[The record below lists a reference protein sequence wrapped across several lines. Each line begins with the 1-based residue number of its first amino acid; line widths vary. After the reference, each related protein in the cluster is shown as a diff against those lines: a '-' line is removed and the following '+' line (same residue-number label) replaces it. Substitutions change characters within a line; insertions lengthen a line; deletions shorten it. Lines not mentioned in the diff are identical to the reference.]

1 MVLVCLVALMILFF
15 SFQSL
20 FTRLYSA
27 NYAGPA
33 SKATPVFSVCYGVF
47 VAAAS
52 FLLGGMKFMPTWPT
66 ILLGLLN
73 AGMLILYNTSII
85 EAGNRGSYSFLMVA
99 SMFGG
104 ILVPIVVEMI
114 YPGKVMNYVEI
125 IGCVLMLVS
134 LVLMN
139 VRNISFKGAS
149 KSYYLWCI
157 ALFVANGLY
166 GAINGL
172 QAEIVGD
179 IERTEMLTILYL
191 FSALATIGM
200 EAVKGQGKGLLEGFK
215 MGKKSAI
222 FMVITCVSATAAANL
237 MLYIL
242 TLLSPSVLFTIDS
255 GAVLVLSILYSLIL
269 FKEKPTWEVVLGMV
283 IAVIAIVVVSAGSN
297 LAVAPETTEAVEA
310 ARVLLQGIPV

>member
-1 MVLVCLVALMILFF
+1 MYLVVLVSLMILFF

-27 NYAGPA
+27 NYAGPDA
-33 SKATPVFSVCYGVF
+33 GKATSVFSVCYGVF
-47 VAAAS
+47 IAAAS
-52 FLLGGMKFMPTWPT
+52 FLLGGMTFAPSWQT

-104 ILVPIVVEMI
+104 ILVPMAIGLIFLGETLSGLQIVA
-114 YPGKVMNYVEI
+114 
-125 IGCVLMLVS
+125 VLMMLVS

-139 VRNISFKGAS
+139 VRSISFKGAS

-157 ALFVANGLY
+157 ALFFANGLY
-166 GAINGL
+166 GAINNL
-172 QAEIVGD
+172 QTQVMDGAQ
-179 IERTEMLTILYL
+179 RTEMLTILYL
-191 FSALATIGM
+191 CSALAVIIT
-200 EAVKGQGKGLLEGFK
+200 ECVQGQGKQLLSGFK
-215 MGKKSAI
+215 MDKKSVL
-222 FMVITCVSATAAANL
+222 FMVITCLRATAAANL
-237 MLYIL
+237 LLNIL
-242 TLLSPSVLFTIDS
+242 TLMSSSVLYTIDS

-283 IAVIAIVVVSAGSN
+283 IAVASIVLIN
-297 LAVAPETTEAVEA
+297 
-310 ARVLLQGIPV
+310 IPA